1 MLHWGKK
8 YQTVHNQLHLQIM
21 RKKKPLGKKLSS
33 NSKFHALKTY
43 LLRAEW
49 IIWMFLLIFWL
60 RQSSGGC
67 RMIQSITPSVYIQH
81 SLCFSLP
88 RQRLCLV
95 IKRCGVNVTPLLCGC
110 RSSDWHRNSPAVHE
124 DSKNL
129 QSLPEITQREKEKR
143 NEKTVEKGGKE
154 TIREWKK
161 KGDRRGDGGMLFSHC
176 PHSLHPPPLCHRC
189 NLIFKKHLDTT
200 CPQTELKA

>member
-1 MLHWGKK
+1 MQTRQRLVGSQKRKCFFYVAQGKK
-8 YQTVHNQLHLQIM
+8 LSYCPQPTTSADNV
-21 RKKKPLGKKLSS
+21 KKNPLGKKLSS

-60 RQSSGGC
+60 RHSSGGC
-67 RMIQSITPSVYIQH
+67 RMIQSITPSVYIQR

-124 DSKNL
+124 DSKNV
-129 QSLPEITQREKEKR
+129 QSLLEITQREKEKKMR
-143 NEKTVEKGGKE
+143 K
-154 TIREWKK
+154 
-161 KGDRRGDGGMLFSHC
+161 L
-176 PHSLHPPPLCHRC
+176 
-189 NLIFKKHLDTT
+189 
-200 CPQTELKA
+200 

>member
-1 MLHWGKK
+1 MQTRQPLVGFKDFKKRKKKFMLHREKN
-8 YQTVHNQLHLQIM
+8 YHTVHNQLHLQIM
-21 RKKKPLGKKLSS
+21 WKKKLLGKKLSS

-60 RQSSGGC
+60 RHSSGGC
-67 RMIQSITPSVYIQH
+67 RMIQSITPSVYIQL

-110 RSSDWHRNSPAVHE
+110 RSSDWHRDSPAFHK
-124 DSKNL
+124 DSKSL
-129 QSLPEITQREKEKR
+129 QSLLEITQREREKR
-143 NEKTVEKGGKE
+143 MRKLLKRVERK
-154 TIREWKK
+154 R
-161 KGDRRGDGGMLFSHC
+161 
-176 PHSLHPPPLCHRC
+176 
-189 NLIFKKHLDTT
+189 
-200 CPQTELKA
+200 